1 MDAEAEREFREFV
14 AARSA
19 ALFRSAYLLTGQRE
33 AAEDLLQTVLA
44 RVARRWKR
52 IDGAPEAYVRRA
64 LYHEQVAS
72 WRRRRW
78 AVSDG
83 AVPDVA
89 APGDHAAV
97 TDLRLALAAALRTL
111 TPRQRAIVVLRYV
124 EDLPESEVAAV
135 LEVSVGTVRSTAY
148 RALARLRTSCP
159 ELVIPEEAR

>member
-14 AARSA
+14 AARSG

-44 RVARRWKR
+44 RIARRWRR

-78 AVSDG
+78 APGG
-83 AVPDVA
+83 AVPDVP
-89 APGDHAAV
+89 APGDHAAD

-111 TPRQRAIVVLRYV
+111 TARQRAVIVLRYV
-124 EDLPESEVAAV
+124 EDLPEAEVAAV
-135 LEVSVGTVRSTAY
+135 LDVSVGTVRSTAS

-159 ELVIPEEAR
+159 ELVVPEEAR